1 MNCKKQVLKLEN
13 KYLNELKLAEEFLI
27 SAKNNLPQ
35 NLRTS
40 ANRLYFSFEKLIIA
54 YLLFKDVKVP
64 KNHQKIWE
72 LASELLGDEYYQFL
86 RILYDL
92 RMQADYGNKSI
103 FVDLNINNLEYNFL
117 KVESYFIKIKN
128 IINSSQKKKF

>member
-1 MNCKKQVLKLEN
+1 MEN